1 MGKIHVI
8 IVAGGSGSRFGADVP
23 KQYCLLEGRP
33 VLMHTI
39 EAMRDA
45 LPEADITLV
54 ISRDMQDYWLSL
66 CNRHAFESPRIVY
79 GGSSRSKSVSNA
91 LDSIDPATPDDVVL
105 IHDGARPLVDR
116 TTVTNVLETL
126 LNEKPDGV
134 IPVIPVTD
142 SIRVITDSNSEPVD
156 RSLYRAVQT
165 PQGFFL
171 NEIKRAYEL
180 PESPAWTDDAS
191 VMASAG
197 KTDIRLS
204 VGSPENIKITNPIDI
219 DLAAAVMR
227 RRKK

>member
-23 KQYCLLEGRP
+23 KQYCMLEGRP

-45 LPEADITLV
+45 LPVSLITLV
-54 ISRDMQDYWLSL
+54 ISRDMHGYWQSL
-66 CNRHAFESPRIVY
+66 CDENSFESPTTVY
-79 GGSSRSKSVSNA
+79 GGSTRADSVLNA
-91 LDSIDPATPDDVVL
+91 LMTINVESPDDIVL

-116 TTVTNVLETL
+116 DTVTNVLETL
-126 LNEKPDGV
+126 LNDKPDGV

-142 SIRVITDSNSEPVD
+142 SIRIMTPGGSEPVD

-165 PQGFFL
+165 PQGFYL
-171 NEIKRAYEL
+171 VNIKRAYNRTR
-180 PESPAWTDDAS
+180 SPLWTDDAS

-204 VGSPENIKITNPIDI
+204 AGSPENIKITNPMDIDI
-219 DLAAAVMR
+219 AAAVMR